1 MIIFLDIETIAETPD
16 FASYSKKSVR
26 EAKYCGGSE
35 EAPEEQYHQRAS
47 VHAEFGRIV
56 CISCVMRAPD
66 GSVKRTSFCSDDE
79 HKLLSDF
86 FAMVAKVGASI
97 WFWGHNVKSFDIPF
111 ICKRAIIHRLRIPK
125 VLDFGTLPAWKMGN
139 VVDTLELWQRSGT
152 LRTGL
157 ELLCLCLG
165 IESPKQKLTGAEVS
179 DLYRNSYQTAGG
191 TASHQQ
197 VVDTIAEYC
206 EGDAIA
212 SMLCYER
219 IENLEPTVEAAPA
232 PEQPAEQPVVEQPA
246 VEQPVEQP
254 QDSNLIEFSEQSYI
268 ARTKDFTA
276 FKQYKSFDELWKH
289 LISHY
294 TGVEKYKRNLED
306 ARTRY
311 DMGML
316 F

>member
-16 FASYSKKSVR
+16 FAGYNKKSVR
-26 EAKYCGGSE
+26 EARYCWGSD
-35 EAPEEQYHQRAS
+35 EAPEEQCHQRAS

-66 GSVKRTSFCSDDE
+66 GSIKRTSFCSDDE
-79 HKLLSDF
+79 HKLISGF

-97 WFWGHNVKSFDIPF
+97 SFGGHNVKSFDIPF
-111 ICKRAIIHRLRIPK
+111 ICKRAIIHGLRIPK
-125 VLDFGTLPAWKMGN
+125 ALDFGTLPARKMGN

-179 DLYRNSYQTAGG
+179 DLYRNSYQAAAG
-191 TASHQQ
+191 TEAHQQ
-197 VVDTIAEYC
+197 VLDTIAEYC

-219 IENLEPTVEAAPA
+219 MENLEPTVEAAPA
-232 PEQPAEQPVVEQPA
+232 PEQPAVAQPVVEQPA
-246 VEQPVEQP
+246 EQP
-254 QDSNLIEFSEQSYI
+254 QDANLIEFSEQSYI

>member
-1 MIIFLDIETIAETPD
+1 M
-16 FASYSKKSVR
+16 S
-26 EAKYCGGSE
+26 
-35 EAPEEQYHQRAS
+35 
-47 VHAEFGRIV
+47 
-56 CISCVMRAPD
+56 
-66 GSVKRTSFCSDDE
+66 
-79 HKLLSDF
+79 
-86 FAMVAKVGASI
+86 
-97 WFWGHNVKSFDIPF
+97 
-111 ICKRAIIHRLRIPK
+111 
-125 VLDFGTLPAWKMGN
+125 N

-165 IESPKQKLTGAEVS
+165 AESPKQKLTGAEVS

-197 VVDTIAEYC
+197 VLDTIAEYC

-232 PEQPAEQPVVEQPA
+232 PEQPAEQPVVEQPV
-246 VEQPVEQP
+246 VEQPIAEQPAEQP
-254 QDSNLIEFSEQSYI
+254 QDANLIEFSEQSYI